1 MVQAKCTILENK
13 TVHLPWT
20 RLYSNKVVREPI
32 LLNMTVHSR
41 GLAGINHPK
50 YQMDIFIIEPFLRHS
65 HLYIAGATKG
75 VIEKQGGLV
84 GCRTGRNRI
93 RWMAIATFS
102 EVYAF
107 VFMPNVGFTTGKET
121 GKEGWQR
128 RTMQEISALYEI
140 YIFHVIPSQTCIC
153 VKKVK

>member
-75 VIEKQGGLV
+75 VIEK
-84 GCRTGRNRI
+84 
-93 RWMAIATFS
+93 
-102 EVYAF
+102 
-107 VFMPNVGFTTGKET
+107 
-121 GKEGWQR
+121 
-128 RTMQEISALYEI
+128 
-140 YIFHVIPSQTCIC
+140 
-153 VKKVK
+153 